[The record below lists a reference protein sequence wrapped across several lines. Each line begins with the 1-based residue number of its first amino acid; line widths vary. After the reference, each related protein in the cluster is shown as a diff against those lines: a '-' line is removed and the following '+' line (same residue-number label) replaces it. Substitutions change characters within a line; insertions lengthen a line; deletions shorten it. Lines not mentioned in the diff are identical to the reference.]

1 MVAREPTR
9 FEREGFCGY
18 KVVVPRL
25 LSPFDDVLTRLDFRL
40 CYPCPFTRISSS
52 TCSKNFRQ
60 MTDEILGKTYVC
72 ISGTKMDRRVTVSFH
87 LKHLNDLDAKLLLYL
102 CISDH
107 DNNFILIFF

>member
-25 LSPFDDVLTRLDFRL
+25 LSPFDDVLTRLDFRF

-52 TCSKNFRQ
+52 SKNFRQ
-60 MTDEILGKTYVC
+60 MTDEILGKTWYVFLGQKW
-72 ISGTKMDRRVTVSFH
+72 IVELQSRS
-87 LKHLNDLDAKLLLYL
+87 
-102 CISDH
+102 I
-107 DNNFILIFF
+107 